1 MKRIS
6 INQKGSLHIAA
17 LLGLV
22 VLATMVFAGYHV
34 YQTNKQKSETTA
46 TTNSTKQFS
55 STSDLKAA
63 SKSLDADESST
74 AVDPTQLDADL
85 NSIL

>member
-1 MKRIS
+1 MKRIH
-6 INQKGSLHIAA
+6 NQKGSSHIAV
-17 LLGLV
+17 LVGLV
-22 VLATMVFAGYHV
+22 VLAGVAFAGYHV
-34 YQTNKQKSETTA
+34 YQANKQKPETTA
-46 TTNSTKQFS
+46 TTATTKQFS
-55 STSDLKAA
+55 STNDLKAA